1 MAGTTD
7 ATQRSRFLMWRR
19 ASSGFLATVAV
30 WTTWLLPLALLYARA
45 IGDVMLTVIT
55 VLFLVVQIGRRDF
68 GWLRTPWTW
77 LGLLLCGWVVL
88 SSLLAGWMAGALP
101 EPLPG
106 AGAPAGEAAVQ
117 WAARLHWAAVEQAV
131 AALRFFIFIPAL
143 EYWVLVQKRARRV
156 LGCVFLAAAVWILVE
171 CWQQYLLG
179 LNLFGY
185 PRWADGALTGP
196 FRGPTAGP
204 TYLQLFFPAFLP
216 LCFGVM
222 RKNHWSGWML
232 GILIPAVA
240 AATMILIGQR
250 MPTLLMALGLFASG
264 LLFRQFRLPVIVT
277 ALVGVAVLALLPVLS
292 PPAFAK
298 LVVHFTDQMQ
308 HFWATQYGLVFG
320 RAMTMIAAHPWI
332 GLGWDG
338 YRDNCMQPA
347 YLHGVAWLPITDP
360 ANPLGC
366 TIHPHNYWLQVGTS
380 AGVFGLLLFGALVG
394 LWLWR
399 IRGGAAYQ
407 ANDWRAALL
416 VALFVMF
423 WPIASDTSLFTVPNA
438 AWIFLMVG
446 WGLAEARWAEDRR
459 DQGASNP

>member
-1 MAGTTD
+1 MAATTG
-7 ATQRSRFLMWRR
+7 ATDRSRSLMWRR
-19 ASSGFLATVAV
+19 RGGGFLAAVAV
-30 WTTWLLPLALLYARA
+30 WTTWLLPLALLYSRA
-45 IGDVMLTVIT
+45 IGDVMLTVIA

-77 LGLLLCGWVVL
+77 LGLVLCGWMVL
-88 SSLLAGWMAGALP
+88 ASLLAGW
-101 EPLPG
+101 LPG
-106 AGAPAGEAAVQ
+106 APAGAPAGALPGAPAGGGLAAGEVEVH
-117 WAARLHWAAVEQAV
+117 RAAVEQAL
-131 AALRFFIFIPAL
+131 AALRFFVFIPAL
-143 EYWVLVQKRARRV
+143 EYWVLVRKRARRV
-156 LGCVFLAAAVWILVE
+156 LGWVFLAGAVWILVE

-216 LCFGVM
+216 LCFGII

-232 GILIPAVA
+232 GILIPAAA

-277 ALVGVAVLALLPVLS
+277 ALVGVGVLALLPVLS

-320 RAMTMIAAHPWI
+320 RAVTMIAAHPWI

-360 ANPLGC
+360 SNPLGC
-366 TIHPHNYWLQVGTS
+366 TIHPHNYWLQVGTG
-380 AGVFGLLLFGALVG
+380 AGVPGLLLFAALVG

-399 IRGGAAYQ
+399 IRGGAAYR

-416 VALFVMF
+416 VALFVTF

-446 WGLAEARWAEDRR
+446 WGLAEARWSEDGG
-459 DQGASNP
+459 D